1 MEKKNEMTIFEK
13 NAMLRINQL
22 IEEYCEGSQ
31 QRFAEKTQLN
41 KASVSQYV
49 NGKNVPSSIT
59 AGKIADIFHINPAW
73 LMGFDVPMKSVT
85 PAAVPAD
92 QDPDSL
98 DLSELETRIVRAYRN
113 ASDDTQIAVCAV
125 LGVKRDTELRTER
138 SLTG

>member
-92 QDPDSL
+92 QDPAASFTKEETTVALAYRKSDSL
-98 DLSELETRIVRAYRN
+98 TKAMVRRTLGLDSLEKGETA
-113 ASDDTQIAVCAV
+113 
-125 LGVKRDTELRTER
+125 
-138 SLTG
+138 